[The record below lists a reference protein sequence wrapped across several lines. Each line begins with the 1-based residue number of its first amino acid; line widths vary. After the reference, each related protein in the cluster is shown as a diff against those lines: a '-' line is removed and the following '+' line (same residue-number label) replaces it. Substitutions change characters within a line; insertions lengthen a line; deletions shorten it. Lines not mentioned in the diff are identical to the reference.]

1 MVWRFLKHYGVSKA
15 NDVLE
20 EFASTVVAFDPESA
34 SNAQIAMMEAELHKL
49 GRRLAEAE
57 AEVSREHRETADL
70 RQSYDDHLEAARI
83 LEASLNDCE
92 DPQERTEIESSLSRT
107 IAKLEKLKPEIE
119 REEEEDREVEAWRAE
134 LRRSFEELGE
144 KLRHSRSEL
153 TSAKRRMDMARMR
166 TERAQEQDRRARE
179 AAGITSSISALSV
192 ALDSMNQQTAK
203 LRAESETLKLKAGLF
218 QAEKMETDPHI
229 AAALDAARGKRAPE
243 KQSLSDRL
251 AALESSGDR
260 PRLTIAS

>member
-20 EFASTVVAFDPESA
+20 EFASTVVAFDPQSA

-57 AEVSREHRETADL
+57 AEVRREHRETADL
-70 RQSYDDHLEAARI
+70 RQNYDDYLEAARV
-83 LEASLNDCE
+83 LEAKLKDTE
-92 DPQERTEIESSLSRT
+92 DPHERAEIESSLGRT

-153 TSAKRRMDMARMR
+153 SSAKRRMDMARIR
-166 TERAQEQDRRARE
+166 TERAQEQDRRALE
-179 AAGITSSISALSV
+179 AAGVTSSISSLSV
-192 ALDSMNQQTAK
+192 ALDAMNQQRAK

-218 QAEKMETDPHI
+218 QAEQMETDPHI
-229 AAALDAARGKRAPE
+229 AAALDAARGNRTPE

-251 AALESSGDR
+251 AALENSGDR

>member
-83 LEASLNDCE
+83 LE
-92 DPQERTEIESSLSRT
+92 
-107 IAKLEKLKPEIE
+107 
-119 REEEEDREVEAWRAE
+119 
-134 LRRSFEELGE
+134 RR
-144 KLRHSRSEL
+144 HCCP
-153 TSAKRRMDMARMR
+153 SA
-166 TERAQEQDRRARE
+166 
-179 AAGITSSISALSV
+179 
-192 ALDSMNQQTAK
+192 
-203 LRAESETLKLKAGLF
+203 
-218 QAEKMETDPHI
+218 
-229 AAALDAARGKRAPE
+229 
-243 KQSLSDRL
+243 
-251 AALESSGDR
+251 
-260 PRLTIAS
+260 